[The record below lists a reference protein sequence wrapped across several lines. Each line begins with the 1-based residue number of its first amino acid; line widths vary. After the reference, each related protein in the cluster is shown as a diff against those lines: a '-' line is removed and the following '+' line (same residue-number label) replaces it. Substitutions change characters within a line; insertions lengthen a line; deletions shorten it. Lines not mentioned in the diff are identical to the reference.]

1 MLINALVKDGSI
13 DLVVTI
19 EASSLQDG
27 FLIVLEEESRRG
39 AEVVAVWINENEK
52 DLSAVID

>member
-39 AEVVAVWINENEK
+39 ADVVAVWINQN
-52 DLSAVID
+52 